1 MPSSGCGTAGFCARW
16 HAIPLLCLTQADA
29 SGANILKRQSSSF
42 LLPPAQR
49 CLQIGQ
55 ASLQAR
61 GREHSRMLADLKQT
75 EAELARFRGLPADDA
90 AARAAAAEKRGELER
105 LRRRLQEHVNAMQ

>member
-1 MPSSGCGTAGFCARW
+1 MQHLEETG
-16 HAIPLLCLTQADA
+16 LTF
-29 SGANILKRQSSSF
+29 SF
-42 LLPPAQR
+42 ATCTTP
-49 CLQIGQ
+49 LQIGQ

-75 EAELARFRGLPADDA
+75 EAELARFRGLPTDDA
-90 AARAAAAEKRGELER
+90 AARATAAEKRGELER